1 MARSSLRRGFTL
13 IELLVVIAIIAV
25 LVAILLPAVQ
35 QAREAARRST
45 CKNNLKQ
52 MGLALHNY
60 ESAYKR
66 FPSGGEGTNWT
77 ATQASGLATEGLTL
91 TNGQWVGTKHDTA
104 FDPHSTFTSLL
115 PYFDQAPVYNT
126 MDLKYH
132 YNAASTVT
140 TSPQYR
146 NREAAKTKIAA
157 LLCPSNGVYVD
168 DEMGYG
174 QTDYMPTVYTDI
186 VIASTDLTGTS
197 ATTVAL
203 GRRNPATSTDRNS
216 RRDGALSLGGTAM
229 GLITDGTSNT
239 VAIAEDA
246 GKQYLTANGGI
257 RSKYLASTANGGT
270 TDNCK
275 DASGSGSASRCPNRW
290 ADPDNGSGVSGP
302 PAQAGSTHRL
312 INNNNRPTGGP
323 TSPTPGCPWTTNN
336 CGPNDE
342 IYSFH
347 VGGAQ
352 AVFADG
358 AVRFLSENTDGAV
371 IAKLIA
377 RNDGEQVDLPSTN

>member
-1 MARSSLRRGFTL
+1 MRTSGRRGFTL

-66 FPSGGEGTNWT
+66 FPSGGEGTD
-77 ATQASGLATEGLTL
+77 
-91 TNGQWVGTKHDTA
+91 WVGGMTGMASILVNTGGTTKNGTG
-104 FDPHSTFTSLL
+104 FDPHSTYTAIL
-115 PYFDQAPVYNT
+115 PYIDQAPVYNS
-126 MDLKYH
+126 MDLKLQ
-132 YNAASTVT
+132 YNTNDMTAAGNN
-140 TSPQYR
+140 
-146 NREAAKTKIAA
+146 NRLAAKTKIAPF
-157 LLCPSNGVYVD
+157 LCPSNGVYQD
-168 DEMGYG
+168 DPLSYG
-174 QTDYMPTVYTDI
+174 QVDYMLTVYTDI
-186 VIASTDLTGTS
+186 VIATTDTTGGMP
-197 ATTVAL
+197 TTVAI
-203 GRRNPATSTDRNS
+203 GRRNASDATNRNS
-216 RRDGALSLGGTAM
+216 RRDGCLALGGTAM

-239 VAIAEDA
+239 IAIAEDA
-246 GKQYLTANGGI
+246 GKQFLITTTAGITSKYVAPINTQDGCADAAMGSGTAN
-257 RSKYLASTANGGT
+257 
-270 TDNCK
+270 
-275 DASGSGSASRCPNRW
+275 RCPNRW
-290 ADPDNGSGVSGP
+290 ADPDTGNGVSGP
-302 PAQAGSTHRL
+302 PSGTFRL

-323 TSPTPGCPWTTNN
+323 TTCLWTTNN

-358 AVRFLSENTDGAV
+358 AVRFLSENMDSGV
-371 IAKLIA
+371 IAKLVA
-377 RNDGEQVDLPSTN
+377 RADGEQVDLPSAN